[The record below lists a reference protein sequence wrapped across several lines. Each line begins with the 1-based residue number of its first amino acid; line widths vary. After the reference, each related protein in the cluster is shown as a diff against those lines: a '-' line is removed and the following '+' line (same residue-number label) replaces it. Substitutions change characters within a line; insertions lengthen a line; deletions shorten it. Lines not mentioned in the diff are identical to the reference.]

1 MALTNQSIE
10 LRQAFSVVPAGVFN
24 AFASA
29 AAWCRWCCDE
39 AQVDPRLGGQLV
51 LRTPGY
57 EARGEFT
64 AWEPDRHLAF
74 TWHGTGE
81 PPTKVDITFDFRD
94 GATQMVFRVTNLG
107 DEGAWAKTSHVFQ
120 SAWERALAHLK
131 SVLEGTIT

>member
-1 MALTNQSIE
+1 MTLTNQFIE
-10 LRQAFSVVPAGVFN
+10 LHQVLNVLPGGVFN

-51 LRTPGY
+51 VRIPGY

-64 AWEPDRHLAF
+64 AWVPERHLAF

-81 PPTKVDITFDFRD
+81 PPTQVDITLDFWD
-94 GATQMVFRVTNLG
+94 GATQMLFRVTNLG
-107 DEGAWAKTSHVFQ
+107 DEGAWANTAHVFS
-120 SAWERALAHLK
+120 SAWGRTLANLK
-131 SVLEGTIT
+131 SVLEGTNT